1 MLSPPRRSVRF
12 CVPKL
17 SKLLR
22 SRSWRGFNLSTV
34 NVHRK
39 SILKMTWRLKRSK
52 WWCNLHLQLCLNFI
66 ILRTKMTRQPF
77 RLIVFKLFWQFII
90 TKSRKIYFQ
99 NIITQPLFTSQFE
112 ITSKLVTKMRHFWWF
127 SNTVQQFLI
136 LLAIYYIRNTEW
148 RECIWNM

>member
-77 RLIVFKLFWQFII
+77 KLIVFKLFWQFII

-99 NIITQPLFTSQFE
+99 NIITQPLFTY
-112 ITSKLVTKMRHFWWF
+112 T
-127 SNTVQQFLI
+127 
-136 LLAIYYIRNTEW
+136 
-148 RECIWNM
+148 IWNYIKIGDQNETFLVIFKYCATIFNSFGNLLH